1 MKTKEKE
8 IAKIYDFEG
17 RFEKD
22 DKLGFRWF
30 EVSQLKNNEG
40 FFIIGLK
47 YSMEKGTTENFS
59 KIYKNNAKGEYKGTP
74 LERTLA
80 FLKPKLESGY
90 VKTHDWNNLQNPK
103 YHYPKDFDKMH
114 IIEIINTD
122 LFASNKTF
130 IEQIGEIF

>member
-1 MKTKEKE
+1 MKRSEKE
-8 IAKIYDFEG
+8 MAKIYDFEG

-47 YSMEKGTTENFS
+47 YSMEKGATENFS
-59 KIYKNNAKGEYKGTP
+59 KIYKNNTKGEYKGTP
-74 LERTLA
+74 LERALA

-90 VKTHDWNNLQNPK
+90 VKTNDWNDLKNPK
-103 YHYPKDFDKMH
+103 YHYPKDFEDTH
-114 IIEIINTD
+114 VIEIINTE
-122 LFASNKTF
+122 LFLSKKTF
-130 IEQIGEIF
+130 IEQIDEIF